1 MLFFF
6 LVFLQLAL
14 FAGLILFLRV
24 ILTRHVTSATTHLN
38 QLNQDYTQKEEQAKK
53 HMEDAERYY
62 DETFVKA
69 KTAAESV
76 QASILEEAHETHDRL
91 LEEARLKSEQILTQA
106 EQAKKMMLKE
116 GEDRLAAASIEK
128 ASELLQGFLPAEINK
143 DMHSRW
149 VEEAFRHGLDDLSRL
164 HLPEDVREAHIV
176 SAHALTADQ
185 KEKLQ
190 KKIKEKIHRDIRLH
204 EQVDASLIAGFRMTL
219 ANVEIDGTLKSR
231 VKEAA
236 KHAKRAR
243 SN

>member
-14 FAGLILFLRV
+14 FAGLIFFLRV
-24 ILTRHVTSATTHLN
+24 ILARHVTSATAHLN
-38 QLNQDYTQKEEQAKK
+38 QLNQDYTQKEEHAKK
-53 HMEDAERYY
+53 RMEDAERYY

-69 KTAAESV
+69 KTAAEAV
-76 QASILEEAHETHDRL
+76 QASILQEAQQAHDEL
-91 LEEARLKSEQILTQA
+91 LEQARQKSEQTLARA
-106 EQAKKMMLKE
+106 EQARKMMLKE
-116 GEDRLAAASIEK
+116 WEDRLAAESIEK
-128 ASELLQGFLPAEINK
+128 ASELLQRFLPAEIHK

-149 VEEAFRHGLDDLSRL
+149 VEEALKHGLDDLSRL
-164 HLPEDVREAHIV
+164 HLPDNVREACVI
-176 SAHALTADQ
+176 SAHALSAEQ

-190 KKIKEKIHRDIRLH
+190 KKIKEKIHRELRLR
-204 EQVDASLIAGFRMTL
+204 EEVDASLIAGFKMTI

-236 KHAKRAR
+236 KHAKRTN